1 MTIRFVHHGDFSKTD
16 RFLSRLKSHSLAST
30 LDRFGS
36 MGVEALRNATPKDT
50 GKTASSWGYRIV
62 QGLDKVS
69 IEWTNSNIVDGV
81 NIAVIIQYGHG
92 TRNGAYVEGIDY
104 INPAIQPI
112 FDRIAEEV
120 WKEVRSV

>member
-16 RFLSRLKSHSLAST
+16 RFLSRLKNHSLTST

-50 GKTASSWGYRIV
+50 GETASSWGYRIV